1 MGRISRD
8 ADGYLTMIM
17 SAGQPLTVAIDQ
29 TEPVV
34 VITATGE
41 LDAATVGRL
50 DSAIDEAIRTSER
63 HVVLDAGDVS
73 FVDSTGITA
82 LVSGLRRLNRARR
95 RLALACSN
103 DGPLGRA
110 LQLTGLDHT
119 FELHATADDAVIAL
133 SGAPLIGR

>member
-1 MGRISRD
+1 MVGLAD
-8 ADGYLTMIM
+8 AADGYSTMIM
-17 SAGQPLTVAIDQ
+17 TAGHPLTVAIDQ

-34 VITATGE
+34 LITASGE
-41 LDAATVGRL
+41 LDAATVSRL
-50 DSAIDEAIRTSER
+50 DSAIDEAIRTSEH
-63 HVVLDAGDVS
+63 HVVLAAMDVT

-95 RLALACSN
+95 RLALACPP

-119 FELHATADDAVIAL
+119 FELHATTDGAVSAL
-133 SGAPLIGR
+133 AHAPLIGR